1 MKQIIEESMA
11 DQDYNEALIDI
22 TEFKLG
28 LLNRFT
34 VDDLYILEESG
45 FPFVSK
51 SLTQRKQEL
60 RAFVC
65 GHPAVMSGDFD
76 MMLDKIMY
84 YLSKQRK
91 ERLKDRQKRQ
101 MKAKAIRERYFK
113 DYSDSEQDVPDDAKN
128 QKSQSKMKR
137 SRKPKVEPE
146 PEEQDDNW
154 FS

>member
-1 MKQIIEESMA
+1 MKQIIEESMT

-146 PEEQDDNW
+146 QEEQDENW

>member
-1 MKQIIEESMA
+1 MKQIIEESMT

-101 MKAKAIRERYFK
+101 MKAKAIKERYFK
-113 DYSDSEQDVPDDAKN
+113 DYSDSEQDVPEYAKN
-128 QKSQSKMKR
+128 QSSQSKKKR

-146 PEEQDDNW
+146 QEEQDDNW